1 MFVFLSKL
9 LPLFLYPLGLISL
22 LLLGIGFWSWR
33 QQLGLQWPALVAL
46 AILLVSANSWVS
58 DALLRTL
65 EYQYL
70 PTEDLPQAPVIVV
83 LGGGLYQATY
93 PRQFPEVAE
102 AGDRIIYGAQ
112 IYQEGKA
119 PYIIATGGRIPWLGT
134 VATSEAEDMALL
146 LQRLGVPRE
155 AIIKEEKSLNTRQ
168 NAVFTQ
174 KILQQRGINTIILV
188 TSGYHMPRAKRVFE
202 KLGITV
208 IPAATDFL
216 SQPSG
221 KNNFNLANV
230 ILSLMPDAK
239 SLQMTTMALKE
250 YLGLVIYK
258 LQGWV

>member
-9 LPLFLYPLGLISL
+9 LPLFLYPLGLIL
-22 LLLGIGFWSWR
+22 LSLLGIIFWSWR
-33 QQLGLQWPALVAL
+33 QQLGLQWLALVAL
-46 AILLVSANSWVS
+46 AILLVSANTWVS

-70 PTEDLPQAPVIVV
+70 PTEDLPKAPVIVV

-102 AGDRIIYGAQ
+102 AGDRVIYGAQ

-119 PYIIATGGRIPWLGT
+119 PYIIATGGRIPWLGKVT
-134 VATSEAEDMALL
+134 TSEAEDMALL

-168 NAVFTQ
+168 NALFTQ